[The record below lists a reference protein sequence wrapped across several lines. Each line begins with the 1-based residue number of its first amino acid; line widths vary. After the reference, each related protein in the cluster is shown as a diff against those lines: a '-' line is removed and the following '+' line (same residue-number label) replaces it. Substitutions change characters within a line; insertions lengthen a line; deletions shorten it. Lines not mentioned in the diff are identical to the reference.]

1 MTSDPVGTA
10 PPDTDLHSEAG
21 PGVRSVGSLVPP
33 LLTLALG
40 VAVVVVST
48 SLPPGGLSADPGP
61 GSLPRMV
68 GIALVLLSIYLL
80 FKREPHERL
89 PRGEGAIRLILTLV
103 LTLGYILTIRPLGFL
118 TATAV
123 FLAALMVVI
132 GLRRP
137 LAIIGLSV
145 LLSAGVYGLFRYG
158 LEVPLPATRL
168 GSVTL

>member
-1 MTSDPVGTA
+1 MTSDPVGTS
-10 PPDTDLHSEAG
+10 PPDAERRSGAD
-21 PGVRSVGSLVPP
+21 PGRREVGSVIPP

-40 VAVVVVST
+40 VTVIVVST

-61 GSLPRMV
+61 GALPRMV
-68 GIALVLLSIYLL
+68 GIALVGLSIFLL
-80 FKREPHERL
+80 WKREPHERL
-89 PRGEGAIRLILTLV
+89 PRGEGAIRLVLTLV

-118 TATAV
+118 TATSV

-137 LAIIGLSV
+137 LAIIGLS
-145 LLSAGVYGLFRYG
+145 LILSAGVYGLFRYG
-158 LEVPLPATRL
+158 LEVPLPATRI

>member
-1 MTSDPVGTA
+1 VTTDPVGTA
-10 PPDTDLHSEAG
+10 PPDTDPHTEDG
-21 PGVRSVGSLVPP
+21 PGMRPVGSLIPP
-33 LLTLALG
+33 LLTFALG
-40 VAVVVVST
+40 VAVVVISM

-68 GIALVLLSIYLL
+68 GIALILLSIYLL

-89 PRGEGAIRLILTLV
+89 PRGEGAVRLVLTLV
-103 LTLGYILTIRPLGFL
+103 LTLGYILTMRPLGFL

-137 LAIIGLSV
+137 LVIIGLSI

-158 LEVPLPATRL
+158 LEVPLPATRI